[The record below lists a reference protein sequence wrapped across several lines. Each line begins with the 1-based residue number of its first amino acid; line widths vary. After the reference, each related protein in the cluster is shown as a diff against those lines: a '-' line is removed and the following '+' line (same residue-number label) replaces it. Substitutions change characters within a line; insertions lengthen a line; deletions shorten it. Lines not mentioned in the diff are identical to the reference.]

1 MTAVETTTHDTN
13 MNASA
18 LAFADASLSTST
30 RRAYASDLRSFDS
43 YCAQVGATSM
53 PATAN
58 TVAAWAAQKAT
69 TGAKA
74 STITRAMAAIATAH
88 KQAGHASPTSS
99 AKVTAVLSGIRR
111 TLGTAPKKKSAM
123 VVEDLRRA
131 VATCGDDVAGVRDAA
146 MLVVGFAGA
155 FRRSEIAGLT
165 VDDVAFETCGVV
177 VLLRRSKTDQQGE
190 GRTVG
195 LPYGS
200 DPTTCPVRTLQR
212 WLAVSGVV
220 EGPLFR
226 SLTRHGHVGAA
237 MSGEAI
243 GDVVR
248 ARANSAGLTG
258 DYSGH
263 SLRAGFVTTAAKAN
277 KSLSTIMAQTG
288 HTSTATV
295 LGYIRRAS
303 LFSDHGAS
311 GIGL

>member
-1 MTAVETTTHDTN
+1 MTAVETTTRDTN
-13 MNASA
+13 MNAGV

-43 YCAQVGATSM
+43 YCAKVGATSM

-58 TVAAWAAQKAT
+58 AVAAWAAHKAT
-69 TGAKA
+69 EGAKA

-111 TLGTAPKKKSAM
+111 TLGTAPKQKSAM

-146 MLVVGFAGA
+146 LLVVGFAGA

-165 VDDVAFETCGVV
+165 VDDVAFEAGGVV
-177 VLLRRSKTDQQGE
+177 VILRRSKTDQQGE

-237 MSGEAI
+237 ISGEAI

-303 LFSDHGAS
+303 LFADNGAS